1 LFVASYQFFIKPVM
15 TLVSTI
21 LNIFAGICLYVG
33 LLHLLIAAGRLKPAL
48 HLSFGL
54 TCLVIFSYILAL
66 IAKYKAINVDDYINA
81 RKLLSALGYID
92 GVFSLWFVALYT
104 KVKPV
109 RLLLALNSLYLIC
122 LLINQASPT
131 GILYSH
137 ISRLSSISLP
147 WGEPI
152 THPEGTLNPLVGF
165 QFLALIS
172 NVVFA
177 FYACYRQYQRGEKQA
192 ALILALSLA
201 IFVGTVQCDRLV
213 DLGKIKSM
221 YIGEYGFLSFVVIMS
236 LHLVKDLMQTVKLR
250 EQLIESERL
259 RKIAVEIE
267 RNRLAR
273 DLHDSVSQTLFSVAT
288 IAEALPR
295 VWQLNPE
302 VAQQGLEELTRL
314 TQGAL
319 AEMRNLLIELRPNGL
334 VEKPLSELL
343 QQLTKGIQG
352 RASLQIIT
360 TVEADHSSLSNEVK
374 LVFYRITQEALNNII
389 KYAQATQVSVS
400 LSSDSQEIVLRISDN
415 GRGFDSSKIPSGHLG
430 IAIMKERSESI
441 GAIFHLSTNPGEG
454 TEIVLSCST
463 AVNKIGSG
471 E

>member
-1 LFVASYQFFIKPVM
+1 M
-15 TLVSTI
+15 TLVPTI

-33 LLHLLIAAGRLKPAL
+33 LLHLLIASGRLKPSL

-66 IAKYKAINVDDYINA
+66 IAKYKTMNVDDYINA

-92 GVFSLWFVALYT
+92 AIITIWFVALYT
-104 KVKPV
+104 KFKPV
-109 RLLLALNSLYLIC
+109 RLLLVLNSLYLIC
-122 LLINQASPT
+122 LLINQISPT

-137 ISRLSSISLP
+137 ISRLSSITLP

-152 THPEGTLNPLVGF
+152 TQPEGTLNPLLGF

-177 FYACYRQYQRGEKQA
+177 FYACYRQYQRGEKKA
-192 ALILALSLA
+192 GLTLGLSLA
-201 IFVGTVQCDRLV
+201 IFVGTVQHDRLV
-213 DLGKIKSM
+213 DLGTIKSI
-221 YIGEYGFLSFVVIMS
+221 YIAEYGFLVFVVIMS
-236 LHLVKDLMQTVKLR
+236 LNLVKDLMQAVKLR
-250 EQLIESERL
+250 EQLMESERL
-259 RKIAVEIE
+259 RKIAVEVE

-273 DLHDSVSQTLFSVAT
+273 DLHDSVSQTLFTVAT

-295 VWQLNPE
+295 VWKRNPE
-302 VAQQGLEELTRL
+302 VAQQGLEELAQM

-334 VEKPLSELL
+334 ADKPLAELL

-352 RASLQIIT
+352 RASLQVIT
-360 TVEADHSSLSNEVK
+360 TMEGDHRSLSNEVK

-389 KYAQATQVSVS
+389 KYAQATLVSVS
-400 LSSDSQEIVLRISDN
+400 LHGDSQKTILRISDN
-415 GRGFDSSKIPSGHLG
+415 GCGFDYNKIPSGHFG
-430 IAIMKERSESI
+430 IAIMKERAESI
-441 GAIFHLSTNPGEG
+441 GATFHLSSYPGEG
-454 TEIVLSCST
+454 TEIVLSWSI
-463 AVNKIGSG
+463 AVLKIGSG

>member
-1 LFVASYQFFIKPVM
+1 M
-15 TLVSTI
+15 TLVPSI

-33 LLHLLIAAGRLKPAL
+33 LLHLLIASGRLKPAL

-54 TCLVIFSYILAL
+54 TCLIIFSYILAL
-66 IAKYKAINVDDYINA
+66 IAKYKAIDVDDYINA
-81 RKLLSALGYID
+81 RKLLSSLGYID
-92 GVFSLWFVALYT
+92 GVFTLWFVALYT
-104 KVKPV
+104 KFKPV
-109 RLLLALNSLYLIC
+109 RLLLALNTLYFIC
-122 LLINQASPT
+122 LLINQVSPT

-137 ISRLSSISLP
+137 ISRLSSIPLP

-221 YIGEYGFLSFVVIMS
+221 YIAEYGFLSFVVIMS
-236 LHLVKDLMQTVKLR
+236 LHLVKDLMQAMKLR
-250 EQLIESERL
+250 KQLIESERL
-259 RKIAVEIE
+259 RKIAVELE

-273 DLHDSVSQTLFSVAT
+273 DLHDSVSQTLFTMAT

-295 VWQLNPE
+295 VWQRNPE
-302 VAQQGLEELTRL
+302 VAQQGLDELAQL

-319 AEMRNLLIELRPNGL
+319 AEMRNLVIELRPSGL
-334 VEKPLSELL
+334 TDKPLGELL
-343 QQLTKGIQG
+343 QQLIKGILG

-360 TVEADHSSLSNEVK
+360 TVEGDRPLSDDVK
-374 LVFYRITQEALNNII
+374 LVFCRITQEALNNII
-389 KYAQATQVSVS
+389 KHAKATQVSVS
-400 LSSDSQEIVLRISDN
+400 LHGDSQGIVLRIIDN
-415 GRGFDSSKIPSGHLG
+415 GCGFDYNKIPSGHLG
-430 IAIMKERSESI
+430 IAIMKERAEFI
-441 GAIFHLSTNPGEG
+441 GAIFHLSSYPGKG
-454 TEIVLSCST
+454 TEIVLSWS
-463 AVNKIGSG
+463 AAINKIGSG